1 MLNPSKCDYK
11 YNKAWKIGE
20 YLDHAK
26 LFHAENVYM
35 LNRYQHVKKTLQL
48 KPHLLIKK

>member
-1 MLNPSKCDYK
+1 MLELDNWSSCKDGYMLNPSKCDYK

-35 LNRYQHVKKTLQL
+35 LNRY
-48 KPHLLIKK
+48 